1 MNILRVKTQD
11 GTIAD
16 LPFGVGAKGGD
27 GKSAYEY
34 AKDGGYTGTEAEF
47 AEKLAQKI
55 PTKVS
60 ELANDQHYIKREQN
74 LTMVGV
80 DKNGSK
86 HTYTLYGKETSND
99 PE

>member
-1 MNILRVKTQD
+1 MNILRVKKPD

-16 LPFGVGAKGGD
+16 LPFGVGAN

-34 AKDGGYTGTEAEF
+34 AQDGGYTGTETEF

-60 ELANDQHYIKREQN
+60 ELDNDQHYIKREQN

-86 HTYTLYGKETSND
+86 HTYTLYGKEIAND